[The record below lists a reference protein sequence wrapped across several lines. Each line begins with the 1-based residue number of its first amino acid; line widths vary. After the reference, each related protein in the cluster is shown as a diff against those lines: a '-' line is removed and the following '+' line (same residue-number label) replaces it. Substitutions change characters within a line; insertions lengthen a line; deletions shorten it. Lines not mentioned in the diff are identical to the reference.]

1 MAPATASGAP
11 PIDREANVPI
21 RTRNSPTKPLVPG
34 RPIDDSVTTRNVA
47 AIAGATFATPPYAER
62 SRVCVRS

>member
-11 PIDREANVPI
+11 PIVREAKVPI

-47 AIAGATFATPPYAER
+47 AIAGATFATPP
-62 SRVCVRS
+62 